1 MNMNTRKLVFTAI
14 ASAISF
20 ASYAQNEPVILTVAG
35 EPVTKSD
42 FLYVYNKNN
51 SNGAAID
58 KKSPADYMEL
68 YINFKLKVKE
78 AIDAGMD
85 TAKAFKQE
93 FSGYQKQLA
102 QPYLTDKSVTEGL
115 IKEAYERMKT
125 DVRASHILIKVSPEA
140 LPKDTLAAWN
150 KISDIRKRVLK
161 GEDFAK
167 LAKTLSEDPSA
178 KDNGGDLGYFT
189 SMRMIYPFENGAYNT
204 PVGEIS
210 QPVRTKFG
218 YHIIKVID
226 KRPSQGEV
234 KVAHIMIKA
243 LKDSSKQVADAAEAK
258 ANEIYG
264 KLQSGEDFAELCKQ
278 FSDDKSNA
286 KKGGELNWFGSGQMV
301 PEFESAAFSLK
312 NKGDYSKPVKTDYG
326 WHIIKLLDKKG
337 LPEFKELE
345 GELKQKISKD
355 SRSQMS
361 RIAVVNKIKSEYK
374 FKEVAKAKEEFYAV
388 VDTNIFNGKWDVS
401 KAQKLQ
407 KELFSV
413 ADKKITQQEFAQ
425 YLVSHQAKRAKTEIQ
440 SYVDNLYKQFVE
452 EELIKYEESKLA
464 DKYIDYRMLLNE
476 YRDGILLFN
485 HMEQKVWKKAQIDT
499 IGLQNFYEANKD
511 RFLWEERLDAKLYIC
526 KNDSVA
532 DAVKKLIG
540 KKKTDA
546 EIIETINKTSQ
557 LNLKIEEGKYI
568 RDENDLLDGAKWE
581 KGNLQTLK
589 NSGKTILVSVNSVVA
604 PTPKTL
610 KEAKGLVTTAYQ
622 DYLEKEWIK
631 ELRNKYKVEVNQEV
645 LATIPTP

>member
-1 MNMNTRKLVFTAI
+1 MKTRKLVFTAI
-14 ASAISF
+14 SAAISF
-20 ASYAQNEPVILTVAG
+20 ASYAQKGEPVILIVAG

-58 KKSPADYMEL
+58 KKSPVDYMEL

-78 AIDAGMD
+78 AVDAGMD

-102 QPYLTDKSVTEGL
+102 QPYLTDKAVTENL

-125 DVRASHILIKVSPEA
+125 DVRASHILIKISAEA

-150 KISDIRKRVLK
+150 KINEIRKRALK
-161 GEDFAK
+161 GEDFGK
-167 LAKTLSEDPSA
+167 LAKDLSEDPSA
-178 KDNGGDLGYFT
+178 KDNSGDLGYFT

-218 YHIIKVID
+218 YHIIKVVD
-226 KRPSQGEV
+226 KRASQGEV

-243 LKDSSKQVADAAEAK
+243 LKDSGRQATDAAEAK
-258 ANEIYG
+258 ANEIYS
-264 KLQSGEDFAELCKQ
+264 KLQAGGDFTELCKQ
-278 FSDDKSNA
+278 FSDDKSNS

-301 PEFESAAFSLK
+301 PEFETTAFALK
-312 NKGDYSKPVKTDYG
+312 NKDDYSKPVKTDYG

-361 RIAVVNKIKSEYK
+361 RTAVINKIKAEYK
-374 FKEVAKAKEEFYAV
+374 FKEKKKVLAAFYAV
-388 VDTNIFNGKWDVS
+388 VDTNIFNGKWTAD
-401 KAQKLQ
+401 KAKGLE
-407 KELFSV
+407 KELFNLGGV
-413 ADKKITQQEFAQ
+413 KFTQKGFAD
-425 YLVSHQAKRAKTEIQ
+425 YLASHQAKRPKTEIQ
-440 SYVDNLYKQFVE
+440 TYVDNMYKQFVE

-464 DKYIDYRMLLNE
+464 SKYTDYRMLLNE

-499 IGLQNFYEANKD
+499 VGLQKYYETSKD
-511 RFLWEERLDAKLYIC
+511 KFQWEERLDAKLFIC

-532 DAVKKLIG
+532 TATRKMIDAG
-540 KKKTDA
+540 KTSD
-546 EIIETINKTSQ
+546 EILADMNKTSK
-557 LNLKIEEGKYI
+557 LNLKVEAGKYI
-568 RDENDLLDGAKWE
+568 KDENDYLDEVKWT
-581 KGNLQTLK
+581 NNTIQTVK
-589 NSGKTILVSVNSVVA
+589 KDGQTIIVIVNDVLA
-604 PTPKTL
+604 PGPKTL

-631 ELRNKYKVEVNQEV
+631 ELRGKYKVEVNKEV

>member
-1 MNMNTRKLVFTAI
+1 MKTKSLFLSTVA
-14 ASAISF
+14 AAISF
-20 ASYAQNEPVILTVAG
+20 ASYAQKEPVVLTVAG

-78 AIDAGMD
+78 AVDAGMD

-102 QPYLTDKSVTEGL
+102 QPYLTDKAVTENL

-125 DVRASHILIKVSPEA
+125 DVRASHILIKVSAEA

-150 KISDIRKRVLK
+150 KINEIRKRVLK
-161 GEDFAK
+161 GEDFGK
-167 LAKTLSEDPSA
+167 LAKDLSDDPSA
-178 KDNGGDLGYFT
+178 KDNSGDLGYFS
-189 SMRMIYPFENGAYNT
+189 SMRMIYPFECGAYNT

-218 YHIIKVID
+218 YHIIKVVD
-226 KRPSQGEV
+226 RRASQGEV

-243 LKDSSKQVADAAEAK
+243 LKDSGKAATDAAEAK
-258 ANEIYG
+258 ANEIYS
-264 KLQSGEDFAELCKQ
+264 KLQAGGDFAELCKQ
-278 FSDDKSNA
+278 FSDDKSNS

-301 PEFESAAFSLK
+301 PEFEGAAFALK
-312 NKGDYSKPVKTDYG
+312 NKDDYSKPVKTDYG

-345 GELKQKISKD
+345 GELKQKIAKD

-361 RIAVVNKIKSEYK
+361 RTAVINKIKAEYK
-374 FKEVAKAKEEFYAV
+374 YKESPAAKEAFYAL
-388 VDTNIFNGKWDVS
+388 VDTNIFNGKWSGD
-401 KAQKLQ
+401 KAKGLEKEMFNLGGVKFTQKG
-407 KELFSV
+407 
-413 ADKKITQQEFAQ
+413 FAE
-425 YLVSHQAKRAKTEIQ
+425 YLASHQAKRPKIEIQ
-440 SYVDNLYKQFVE
+440 IYVDNMYKQFVE

-464 DKYIDYRMLLNE
+464 DKYVDYRMLLNE

-485 HMEQKVWKKAQIDT
+485 HMEQKVWKKAQTDT
-499 IGLQNFYEANKD
+499 VGLQKYYEENKD
-511 RFLWEERLDAKLYIC
+511 KFQWEERLDAKLFIC

-532 DAVKKLIG
+532 KATQKMITAG
-540 KKKTDA
+540 KTSD
-546 EIIETINKTSQ
+546 EILADMNKTSK
-557 LNLKIEEGKYI
+557 LNLKVEAGKYI
-568 RDENDLLDGAKWE
+568 KDENDYLDEVKWTKNTTQTVKKDGQTIIVMVNEVIPAGA
-581 KGNLQTLK
+581 
-589 NSGKTILVSVNSVVA
+589 
-604 PTPKTL
+604 KTL

-631 ELRNKYKVEVNQEV
+631 ELRSKYKVEVNKEV

>member
-1 MNMNTRKLVFTAI
+1 MKTKLLFITAI
-14 ASAISF
+14 AATISF
-20 ASYAQNEPVILTVAG
+20 SSFAQKGEPVILTVAG

-78 AIDAGMD
+78 AMDEGMD

-102 QPYLTDKSVTEGL
+102 QPYLTDKSVTENL

-125 DVRASHILIKVSPEA
+125 DVRASHILIKVSAEA

-150 KISDIRKRVLK
+150 KISEIRKRVLK
-161 GEDFAK
+161 GDDFSK
-167 LAKTLSEDPSA
+167 LAKELSDDPSA

-218 YHIIKVID
+218 YHIIKVVD
-226 KRPSQGEV
+226 KRASQGEV

-243 LKDSSKQVADAAEAK
+243 LKDSGIKTTDAAEAK
-258 ANEIYG
+258 ANEIYT
-264 KLQSGEDFAELCKQ
+264 KLQAGGDFAELCKQ
-278 FSDDKSNA
+278 FSDDKSNS

-301 PEFESAAFSLK
+301 PEFENASFALK
-312 NKGDYSKPVKTDYG
+312 NKGDYSKPVNTDYG

-337 LPEFKELE
+337 LPEFKEME
-345 GELKQKISKD
+345 ADLKQKIAKD

-361 RIAVVNKIKSEYK
+361 RTAVINKIKSEYK
-374 FKEVAKAKEEFYAV
+374 FKEITKAKEEFYAV
-388 VDTNIFNGKWDVS
+388 VDTNIFNGKWS
-401 KAQKLQ
+401 
-407 KELFSV
+407 
-413 ADKKITQQEFAQ
+413 ADKAKGLEKEMFRLNDTKYTQKDFAQ
-425 YLVSHQAKRAKTEIQ
+425 YLASHQAKRPKIEIQ
-440 SYVDNLYKQFVE
+440 LYVDNIYKQFVDDQA
-452 EELIKYEESKLA
+452 ISYEESKLA
-464 DKYIDYRMLLNE
+464 GKYTDYRMLLNE

-485 HMEQKVWKKAQIDT
+485 HMEQKVWKKAQTDT
-499 IGLQNFYEANKD
+499 VGLQKFYDANKD
-511 RFLWEERLDAKLYIC
+511 KFQWEQRLEAKLFIC

-532 DAVKKLIG
+532 TAVKKMIEVG
-540 KKKTDA
+540 KSADEMLT
-546 EIIETINKTSQ
+546 EINKTSK
-557 LNLKIEEGKYI
+557 LNLKVEEGKYTKN
-568 RDENDLLDGAKWE
+568 ENDYLDEVKWN
-581 KGNLQTLK
+581 KGTQTVK
-589 NSGKTILVSVNSVVA
+589 KDGQTIIVIVNDII
-604 PTPKTL
+604 PPGPKTL
-610 KEAKGLVTTAYQ
+610 KEARGLVTTAYQ
-622 DYLEKEWIK
+622 DFLEKEWIK
-631 ELRNKYKVEVNQEV
+631 ELRSKYKVEVNKEV